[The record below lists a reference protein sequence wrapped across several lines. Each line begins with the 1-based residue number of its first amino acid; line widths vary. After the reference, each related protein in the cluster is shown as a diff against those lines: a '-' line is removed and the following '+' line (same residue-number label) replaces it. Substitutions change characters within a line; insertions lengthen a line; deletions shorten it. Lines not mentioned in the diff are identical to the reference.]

1 MNKLSRRS
9 FARNTVIAA
18 AAAAVAPNLLAEEK
32 PPALPAASQA
42 EVDARV
48 QWILGKY
55 GARLDEVQ
63 RADVRRLIAGGQSSI
78 DAMRA
83 YALENAND
91 PATPFRIYRGG
102 GGQAPPPV
110 RAAENDRQAGAPVL
124 DGNAKR

>member
-32 PPALPAASQA
+32 PPAPPTASQA

-48 QWILGKY
+48 QWIIGKY
-55 GARLDEVQ
+55 GSRLDEAQ
-63 RADVRRLIAGGQSSI
+63 RADIRRLIAGGQSSI
-78 DAMRA
+78 DTMRA

-91 PATPFRIYRGG
+91 PATPFRIDRGG
-102 GGQAPPPV
+102 S
-110 RAAENDRQAGAPVL
+110 
-124 DGNAKR
+124 K

>member
-18 AAAAVAPNLLAEEK
+18 AAAAVVPNLLAEEK

-48 QWILGKY
+48 QWIIGKY
-55 GARLDEVQ
+55 GARLDEAQ
-63 RADVRRLIAGGQSSI
+63 RADIRRLIAGGQSSI

-91 PATPFRIYRGG
+91 PATPFRIDRGG
-102 GGQAPPPV
+102 S
-110 RAAENDRQAGAPVL
+110 
-124 DGNAKR
+124 K